1 MEWIYTQ
8 TKIRGQGSLELAL
21 EEKKIKKLALSL
33 LNLSGM
39 PMGGSRAVL
48 RVPVNPPPL
57 PWAFHWL
64 EWQWLTGFLAY
75 EPKASNYY
83 IPDKHLS
90 TKLE

>member
-48 RVPVNPPPL
+48 RVPVNPPPS
-57 PWAFHWL
+57 P
-64 EWQWLTGFLAY
+64 
-75 EPKASNYY
+75 EPFT
-83 IPDKHLS
+83 D
-90 TKLE
+90 